1 MKKGMGEKHD
11 ERTQKSTDHHHD
23 HRKHQLCLDLNYVLG
38 VLAAVCVVFIIFL
51 VTWKY
56 RKRKLKCGG
65 VLCCSVRYE
74 VHELQSKRSRDNP
87 VYGHQNTESVT
98 VEEVSAGCEIYQS
111 QEEILNYD
119 QKRILG
125 LCSVHK
131 STQTISGTWIYE
143 NYLHHQ
149 TLDGVTRRRSRN
161 RNNTCNLP
169 MRCGK
174 SVNMDYDYALN
185 HGSTR
190 SNDKLHSS
198 VRRSRRHRTV
208 QQAPKLPRD
217 APPPCGR
224 ERMASPSVDIKDPI
238 HYIDPN
244 QCNSCLPGE
253 DALSPESMPSSDVSS
268 DSDDSGESDN
278 RDSHKIY
285 FDNFLLEYVDTL
297 RRNHATYIQK
307 YKTAKEGHN
316 KTAKEGYNKRTGQR
330 MRPNT
335 GVLKL
340 LEMNRT
346 KVCQTFSI
354 PVNIEP
360 ASLRPCHFSTPQ
372 IHHRKPPNCHRLPPR
387 QHRPPP
393 PSHTDTIP
401 QPCRGEEDYLKIL
414 S

>member
-1 MKKGMGEKHD
+1 MKKGLGEKHGESMKQAED
-11 ERTQKSTDHHHD
+11 K
-23 HRKHQLCLDLNYVLG
+23 HRRLQLCLDLNYVLG

-56 RKRKLKCGG
+56 RKRKLKCGS
-65 VLCCSVRYE
+65 VLCCSVKYE
-74 VHELQSKRSRDNP
+74 VHELPSKTSRDNP
-87 VYGHQNTESVT
+87 VYGHQNTESVA

-149 TLDGVTRRRSRN
+149 TLDGLIRRRN
-161 RNNTCNLP
+161 RNGFNTCKLP

-185 HGSTR
+185 HGSNR
-190 SNDKLHSS
+190 SNDRLRSS

-224 ERMASPSVDIKDPI
+224 ERMASPSVDINDPI

-253 DALSPESMPSSDVSS
+253 DALSPESVPSSDVSS

-278 RDSHKIY
+278 RDSHKIAI
-285 FDNFLLEYVDTL
+285 DSILLEYVDTL
-297 RRNHATYIQK
+297 KRNHGMYIQK
-307 YKTAKEGHN
+307 YKTKN
-316 KTAKEGYNKRTGQR
+316 KNTNKRTSSWDNSTGQR
-330 MRPNT
+330 KKPNT

-340 LEMNRT
+340 LEMKTT
-346 KVCQTFSI
+346 KVCQTFSV

-360 ASLRPCHFSTPQ
+360 VSLHPCHFSTPP

-387 QHRPPP
+387 QQRPPP
-393 PSHTDTIP
+393 LSHTATTP
-401 QPCRGEEDYLKIL
+401 RPCRGEEDYLKIL